1 MKIKKIT
8 IMNISDRIKI
18 INEAKTTGEKKSL
31 RFKEENKLY
40 NVKDI
45 PLRALLYNPYNGR
58 IGSMVQSFES
68 SQNRRINNEDPED
81 IKVIE
86 QYLYDSASTRNE
98 KTIESLREIG
108 QQEVGIVTKDGVI
121 IDGNRRA
128 CMLNILYR
136 KDRLV
141 NTFKAIVLDCELKDN
156 EKDITLLETR
166 YQMGVDSKVD
176 YNPIEKYIRCS
187 DLLNKY
193 NFNISEIA
201 ELMAETEST
210 IKEWLS
216 RFTLMEDYLIYLKT
230 PKLYTRLEKREG
242 HFVDLKNYLNNY
254 NQRKNNSWQYSQ
266 SNIDDLRKSYFDYI
280 RLGVPV
286 QRARVIAKPTT
297 GNSFFTNPNI
307 WEDFITE
314 HHKIRENVV
323 EKSFEELNEKFPSYS
338 NEDIIEIID
347 QHWVNE
353 IQNSL
358 LENLSFNEIT
368 LKEINESFLPLKILK
383 RVKNTLL
390 NINISNIDPST
401 YSESRLIIDHIES
414 KLDEIKTQ
422 INNG

>member
-1 MKIKKIT
+1 
-8 IMNISDRIKI
+8 MNISDRIKI